1 MGGERVRVVVMG
13 REEEEAR
20 RTSTSDMNSDRLDFR
35 SNKTNILIG
44 HSLLEMDASDNNLC
58 SLILQQIIKDNLCTN
73 LYHNDGKTDV
83 MTAVLYS
90 KRSKSAVSLAHHRRV
105 GL

>member
-1 MGGERVRVVVMG
+1 MEGERVRVVVMG

-44 HSLLEMDASDNNLC
+44 RSLLEMDASEDNPN
-58 SLILQQIIKDNLCTN
+58 SPMLQQIARIVYVRTTTMMMEERML
-73 LYHNDGKTDV
+73 
-83 MTAVLYS
+83 
-90 KRSKSAVSLAHHRRV
+90 
-105 GL
+105 

>member
-20 RTSTSDMNSDRLDFR
+20 RTSTSDMKSDRVDFR

-44 HSLLEMDASDNNLC
+44 HSLLEMDASEDNPY
-58 SLILQQIIKDNLCTN
+58 SPMLQ
-73 LYHNDGKTDV
+73 
-83 MTAVLYS
+83 
-90 KRSKSAVSLAHHRRV
+90 
-105 GL
+105 